1 VSLKITLI
9 EYDDDIYAGDSGDP
23 NIQIPDYYAADL
35 GGEAAAAKSDL
46 IEKKRVDVETDAKM
60 DGLHDYLFGISSSS
74 SSLSSSSSSSTSSS
88 SSSSSS
94 GA

>member
-1 VSLKITLI
+1 MSLKITLI
-9 EYDDDIYAGDSGDP
+9 EYDEDVYAGDSGDP
-23 NIQIPDYYAADL
+23 NIQIPDYYATDL
-35 GGEAAAAKSDL
+35 GGEEAAAKSDL
-46 IEKKRVDVETDAKM
+46 IEKQRVNTQTDVKL

-74 SSLSSSSSSSTSSS
+74 SSSSLSSSSSTSSS